1 MECIVKQLKTLLS
14 LITLLAVLVSCA
26 PTITANSS
34 YSPLY
39 LDASKS
45 VELTSGATWYI
56 AAEYS
61 PEEIGYSLA
70 DLDGAMR
77 LKMIGRL
84 PIGKVLNTNI
94 SPPKIKTTNVGDE
107 WKFSITKAEVKRK
120 IVDNQYTQ
128 QQRIIYYNDSVT
140 LVLSVTPPTQ
150 TLNSHVP
157 ILAMIE
163 GKDGKDYPIF
173 FKIKVMD

>member
-1 MECIVKQLKTLLS
+1 MKQIKTLLS
-14 LITLLAVLVSCA
+14 FITLLLVLVSCA
-26 PTITANSS
+26 PAVSANSS

-39 LDASKS
+39 LDALKS

-56 AAEYS
+56 ASEYN

-77 LKMIGRL
+77 LKMTGRL

-94 SPPKIKTTNVGDE
+94 SPPKIKTTNVSEE
-107 WKFSITKAEVKRK
+107 WKFSITKAEAKRK
-120 IVDNQYTQ
+120 IVDSQYKK

-140 LVLSVTPPTQ
+140 LVLSVTPPTK
-150 TLNSHVP
+150 TTNSNVP

-173 FKIKVMD
+173 FKIKVID